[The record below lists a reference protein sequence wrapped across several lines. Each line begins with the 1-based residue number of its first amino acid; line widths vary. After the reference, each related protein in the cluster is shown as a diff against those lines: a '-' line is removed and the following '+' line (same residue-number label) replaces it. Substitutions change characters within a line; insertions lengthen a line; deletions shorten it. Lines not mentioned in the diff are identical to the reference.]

1 MREWERWW
9 ANASDDY
16 MLVEVQLIH
25 PIRSLMAEEAK
36 VGENVLD
43 VACGQC
49 ISYPFFRKAGLR
61 YVGLDITK
69 KFIDFSRERY
79 PDIVLYE
86 ANALNMPFADDSFDT
101 VCCKDLLEHL
111 NPGDVPTLISE
122 MWRVTKLKM
131 MIAFFIPPW
140 DRPAYIGPLSGFG
153 YVNQYNKRD
162 IAALIRDL
170 KDIDE
175 MKIKW
180 VRTDAAIKLNWPPGE
195 KRIMHAPLYIITK
208 KTSQNGAPTTY
219 QKDGLKF
226 TQNYLRSA
234 RAPSP
239 RIIR

>member
-1 MREWERWW
+1 MKEWERWW

-16 MLVEVQLIH
+16 MMVEVQQTH

-49 ISYPFFRKAGLR
+49 ISYSFFRKAGLR

-111 NPGDVPTLISE
+111 NPGDVPTLIRE
-122 MWRVTKLKM
+122 MWRITKLKM

-140 DRPAYIGPLSGFG
+140 DRPAYIGHLSGFG

-175 MKIKW
+175 VKIEW

-195 KRIMHAPLYIITK
+195 KRITHAPLYIITK
-208 KTSQNGAPTTY
+208 KN
-219 QKDGLKF
+219 
-226 TQNYLRSA
+226 
-234 RAPSP
+234 P
-239 RIIR
+239 RMERPRRIRRRTKVYTELPA